1 MSVNLP
7 QNVCPGFFF
16 PHVKGN
22 FSVGLIQAIFFL
34 IFASCIKMKL
44 CLFIKKKKKEVM
56 LLLKEVFSPVEF
68 TGENSQEE
76 NFSLKMYTRLFS

>member
-1 MSVNLP
+1 MYVLD
-7 QNVCPGFFF
+7 FFSACERELF
-16 PHVKGN
+16 G
-22 FSVGLIQAIFFL
+22 GCYLGDFFL